1 MKRTAVFVTLLLGL
15 FMVSAIVASNA
26 LVDDSSQGMSADSQ
40 ISQLTPAEPVLAY
53 GDVGQCM
60 GDCAS
65 DQGICIGGCQ
75 GDSNCIA
82 RCADAY
88 GRCVSRCY

>member
-15 FMVSAIVASNA
+15 FIVSAIVPSNSPA
-26 LVDDSSQGMSADSQ
+26 DDSSADSQ
-40 ISQLTPAEPVLAY
+40 ISQLTPAEPLLAY

>member
-1 MKRTAVFVTLLLGL
+1 MEKTVLMLSMIAVLCVGGYAFEGQKTDRRIVNDGMTQVLL
-15 FMVSAIVASNA
+15 V
-26 LVDDSSQGMSADSQ
+26 
-40 ISQLTPAEPVLAY
+40 Y

-65 DQGICIGGCQ
+65 DQGICMGDCQ
-75 GDSNCIA
+75 GDGNCIA

-88 GRCVSRCY
+88 GRCVSRCN